1 MAVPNAHLSSTD
13 RANGRRE
20 LVAALMGCVLGAG
33 VTLFAADR
41 PWVHARVVAG
51 SLQLPLSVRGGSL
64 EPMTPAFAV
73 VGLAGALGLVASRGV
88 VRRFIGLLVCA
99 SGVTAALAAVGSVHP
114 GAGDLADRAGA
125 LVGTGSGTASEISH
139 TAWGWLAV
147 LGSVLFALA
156 GAAAVLRG
164 PSWPGMGARY
174 EAPAAPAPRAAA
186 AEDSALEQWRALDRG
201 EDPTL

>member
-64 EPMTPAFAV
+64 EPMTPAF
-73 VGLAGALGLVASRGV
+73 
-88 VRRFIGLLVCA
+88 
-99 SGVTAALAAVGSVHP
+99 GVTAAVAAVGSVHP